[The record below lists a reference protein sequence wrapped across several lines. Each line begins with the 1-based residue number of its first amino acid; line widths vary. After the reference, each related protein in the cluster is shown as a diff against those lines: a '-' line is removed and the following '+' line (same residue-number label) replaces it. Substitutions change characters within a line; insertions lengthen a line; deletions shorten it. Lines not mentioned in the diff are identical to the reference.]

1 MSQILNGAHLKSHIQ
16 HLPRHVLV
24 LIGPTASGKTPTSL
38 LIAERINAEII
49 SADSRQVYKLMDIGT
64 AKPSTDDRERVKH
77 YFIDELFPDQD
88 FNAGEYGKKG
98 QVIIDDIFQRGKIPL
113 IVGGSGLYVQ
123 ALIDGFFEGPSA
135 DQTIRQQLTQRV
147 RGEGAE
153 KLLEELRVIDPIAAA
168 TMLQSNTRRIIR
180 ALEVYELTGT
190 PISESQ
196 KSRVI
201 INFSPVFVGLRLD
214 RTKLYELINRRV
226 DLMLERGLVEEVK
239 MLRARGYDSQLNSLQ
254 TVGYKEVFDFLQGK
268 TDNARM
274 VELIKQNSRRYAKRQ
289 LTWFRR
295 DKRIS
300 WFDVAGENDLGRVAE
315 EISDFFLQ
323 SGLADFPKGTPLEEP
338 PTLAPKEPRSSR
350 FFLGQ

>member
-1 MSQILNGAHLKSHIQ
+1 MSQTLNSAHLNPQ
-16 HLPRHVLV
+16 VPHLPRHVLV
-24 LIGPTASGKTPTSL
+24 LIGPTASGKTPTSF
-38 LIAERINAEII
+38 LIAGRIDAEII

-64 AKPSTDDRERVKH
+64 AKPSIDGRERIKH

-98 QVIIDDIFQRGKIPL
+98 QVIIDDIFHRGKIPL
-113 IVGGSGLYVQ
+113 VVGGSGLYIQ

-135 DQTIRQQLTQRV
+135 DQTIRQQLTQRMKE
-147 RGEGAE
+147 EGAE
-153 KLLEELRVIDPIAAA
+153 KLLEELRVIDPFVAA

-180 ALEVYELTGT
+180 ALEVYELTGM
-190 PISESQ
+190 PISELQ

-201 INFSPVFVGLRLD
+201 LNISPVFVGLRWD
-214 RTKLYELINRRV
+214 RTKLYERINRRV

-295 DKRIS
+295 DERIS
-300 WFDVAGENDLGRVAE
+300 WFDVAGENDFSRVAN
-315 EISDFFLQ
+315 EITDFFLQ
-323 SGLADFPKGTPLEEP
+323 SGRADFPKGAPLEEP
-338 PTLAPKEPRSSR
+338 PTLAPKAPRSNR
-350 FFLGQ
+350 F